1 MKELISV
8 VIPIYNVE
16 KYLRRCIDSVIKQTY
31 ENLEIIL
38 VDDGSQDN
46 CAEICDEY
54 AINDSRIK
62 VIHKL
67 NGGLSDARNSGIDI
81 ASGKY
86 ITFIDSDDYVTK
98 DYIEVLYNA
107 LKADMTDLAISSH
120 KVIYENGT
128 VIEKATGEKSILS
141 SKEVLER
148 ILYDDGIDLSA
159 WAKLYKIEL
168 WNDVRYPKGRLFED
182 SATTYKLIDKCDK
195 VTIISKATY
204 NYMIRNSSITNVK
217 FSNKKLDLIK
227 STQEMCTYVKKR
239 YPDLEKATNRRLM
252 YAYLSTLTQ
261 LIKSNEKNDEV
272 EEYLYS
278 YIEENSKKVLIDK
291 KVPTRDKL
299 ALISTKFGL
308 KFYKIIWKI
317 YEKITGRR

>member
-272 EEYLYS
+272 EEYLYY

>member
-261 LIKSNEKNDEV
+261 LIKSNEKNDEI
-272 EEYLYS
+272 EEYLYY